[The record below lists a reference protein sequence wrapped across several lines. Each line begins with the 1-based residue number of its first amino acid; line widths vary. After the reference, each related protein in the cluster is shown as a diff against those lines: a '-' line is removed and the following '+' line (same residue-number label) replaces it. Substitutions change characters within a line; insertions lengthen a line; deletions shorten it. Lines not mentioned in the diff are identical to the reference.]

1 MAEQDK
7 KAEEITGHEPEKRAG
22 VEKKKG
28 KSLFETAREL
38 EQAERR
44 KQELAEREHQKQQA
58 EADYKER
65 EKYGEQLEADKR
77 ELIRLKQGI
86 ASDSDTIFE
95 EKQEKRHY
103 TLRQRIGNFF
113 YHNKWWLGIAAFF
126 AVVIG
131 VLIYDDVTT
140 VEPDMIILQLS
151 ADSELALRTEGTAQ
165 YFEQFVPDLNGDGQ
179 VKVAVYC
186 IPVTNDPNNSTNY
199 YNGDSSKLVVEMQS
213 SSAMLVLA
221 DSACKDTIM
230 PEQTFQDL
238 SQQFSDNPLVSGYS
252 FDLTKTDFLKKIG
265 YEGEL
270 DDLYLGIRK
279 VQKLMFATEEKMQ
292 ASYDQAFPVLEQVI
306 SDLSK

>member
-7 KAEEITGHEPEKRAG
+7 EFASQQDSEPEQNAG
-22 VEKKKG
+22 GEKKKG

-44 KQELAEREHQKQQA
+44 KQELAERERQKQQA

-77 ELIRLKQGI
+77 ELIRLKQGVI
-86 ASDSDTIFE
+86 SESDSIFE
-95 EKQEKRHY
+95 ARPEKKHY
-103 TLRQRIGNFF
+103 TIRQRIGNFF
-113 YHNKWWLGIAAFF
+113 YHNKWWMGIAAFF
-126 AVVIG
+126 IIVFG
-131 VLIYDDVTT
+131 VLLYDDLTT

-151 ADSELALRTEGTAQ
+151 ADSELALRTEGTAR
-165 YFEQFVPDLNGDGQ
+165 YFEQFVPDLNEDGQ
-179 VKVAVYC
+179 VKVAVYY
-186 IPVTNDPNNSTNY
+186 IPITNDPQNSTNY

-221 DSACKDTIM
+221 DSACKETIAAD
-230 PEQTFQDL
+230 QTLQDL
-238 SQQFSDNPLVSGYS
+238 SGLFPDNQLVKDYA
-252 FDLTKTDFLKKIG
+252 FDLTGTDFLKNIG

-279 VQKLMFATEEKMQ
+279 VQKLLFATEEKMQ

-306 SDLSK
+306 TDLSE

>member
-1 MAEQDK
+1 MNRK
-7 KAEEITGHEPEKRAG
+7 SRPAG
-22 VEKKKG
+22 
-28 KSLFETAREL
+28 
-38 EQAERR
+38 
-44 KQELAEREHQKQQA
+44 QELAEREHQKQQA

-221 DSACKDTIM
+221 D
-230 PEQTFQDL
+230 L

>member
-1 MAEQDK
+1 MEDFKLKFIANF
-7 KAEEITGHEPEKRAG
+7 ITDNRW
-22 VEKKKG
+22 
-28 KSLFETAREL
+28 
-38 EQAERR
+38 
-44 KQELAEREHQKQQA
+44 
-58 EADYKER
+58 
-65 EKYGEQLEADKR
+65 KYFTTG
-77 ELIRLKQGI
+77 
-86 ASDSDTIFE
+86 
-95 EKQEKRHY
+95 
-103 TLRQRIGNFF
+103 
-113 YHNKWWLGIAAFF
+113 LGTTYVVSFF
-126 AVVIG
+126 AVILGVVIG

>member
-1 MAEQDK
+1 MAEQDQNLEK
-7 KAEEITGHEPEKRAG
+7 DGGQKPEQQAG
-22 VEKKKG
+22 GEKKKG

-44 KQELAEREHQKQQA
+44 KQELAERERQKRQA

-77 ELIRLKQGI
+77 ELIRLKQGVT
-86 ASDSDTIFE
+86 SDKDTIFE
-95 EKQEKRHY
+95 EKPEKKHY

-126 AVVIG
+126 AIVIG

-140 VEPDMIILQLS
+140 VEPDMILLQLS
-151 ADSELALRTEGTAQ
+151 ADSELALRTEGTAR

-179 VKVAVYC
+179 VKVTVYC
-186 IPVTNDPNNSTNY
+186 IPVTNDPNNSANY

-213 SSAMLVLA
+213 STAMLVLA
-221 DSACKDTIM
+221 DSACKNTIM
-230 PEQTFQDL
+230 PDQTLQDL
-238 SQQFSDNPLVSGYS
+238 SEQVPGDRLVGSYG
-252 FDLTKTDFLKKIG
+252 FDLTKTDFLKEIG

-279 VQKLMFATEEKMQ
+279 VQTLMFATEEKMQ
-292 ASYDQAFPVLEQVI
+292 ASYDLAFPVLEQVI
-306 SDLSK
+306 ADLSE